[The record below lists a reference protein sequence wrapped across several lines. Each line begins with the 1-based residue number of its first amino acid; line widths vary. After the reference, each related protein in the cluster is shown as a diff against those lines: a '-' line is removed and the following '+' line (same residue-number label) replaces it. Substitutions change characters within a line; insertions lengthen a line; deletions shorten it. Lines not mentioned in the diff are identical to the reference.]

1 MKTKVLRQL
10 ALVLFVVLSSA
21 AAAWA
26 HTESDAPE
34 MADALRQN
42 GKIYVV
48 VVAVAIIV
56 AGMLAY
62 LISLD
67 RKVSRLERG
76 EANR

>member
-1 MKTKVLRQL
+1 MKTNVLRQL
-10 ALVLFVVLSSA
+10 ALVLLLVVSSV

-26 HTESDAPE
+26 QTETDAPE

-56 AGMLAY
+56 AGMLLY

-67 RKVSRLERG
+67 RKVSRLEK
-76 EANR
+76 EIKP